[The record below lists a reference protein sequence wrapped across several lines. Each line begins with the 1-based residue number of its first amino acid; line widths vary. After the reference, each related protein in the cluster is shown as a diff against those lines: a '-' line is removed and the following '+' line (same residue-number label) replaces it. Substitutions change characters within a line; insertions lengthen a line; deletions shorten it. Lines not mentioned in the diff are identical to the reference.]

1 MLHDRFSGTAARQEF
16 FELFHE
22 QRAKTPEAVL
32 RGRKERDRA
41 RRPPSGRTHGGT
53 ARPTSRQGSARTMY
67 LKRCQEPL
75 ELVSIAVRDV
85 TTPGRSFEV
94 AVSQQEPLL
103 RIDLRSSDNLGYNL
117 AVRWTRTRWWR
128 T

>member
-1 MLHDRFSGTAARQEF
+1 MLRCRFSGTAARQEF

-53 ARPTSRQGSARTMY
+53 ASRPTSRQGSARTMY

-75 ELVSIAVRDV
+75 ELVSIAVRDI

-94 AVSQQEPLL
+94 AVSQERLLL
-103 RIDLRSSDNLGYNL
+103 RSGLHLS
-117 AVRWTRTRWWR
+117 
-128 T
+128 

>member
-1 MLHDRFSGTAARQEF
+1 
-16 FELFHE
+16 
-22 QRAKTPEAVL
+22 
-32 RGRKERDRA
+32 
-41 RRPPSGRTHGGT
+41 
-53 ARPTSRQGSARTMY
+53 MY

-117 AVRWTRTRWWR
+117 AVRWTRTRWLR

>member
-1 MLHDRFSGTAARQEF
+1 VLRDRFSGTAARQEF

-53 ARPTSRQGSARTMY
+53 ASRPTSRQGSARTMY

-94 AVSQQEPLL
+94 AVSFLL
-103 RIDLRSSDNLGYNL
+103 LLWSGLRRLTTLATILRSGGRGR
-117 AVRWTRTRWWR
+117 VG
-128 T
+128 